1 MFSKVVV
8 AVSDLFF
15 AESLYTITQFLSK
28 LPHNVHSLFLSDEL
42 RFDLALSL
50 PLFPASVRRLAIL
63 CQAKQGKQINT
74 YKWFETVPYQLE
86 VSLYKTYNR
95 STYKYLFRRICIGI
109 IRVTPVIVELSSA
122 FNRFCVSGNAAFPM
136 LAPVC
141 IEVTVR
147 SS

>member
-15 AESLYTITQFLSK
+15 AESLYTITYFLSK

-63 CQAKQGKQINT
+63 CRAKLVKIDKHLQM
-74 YKWFETVPYQLE
+74 V
-86 VSLYKTYNR
+86 
-95 STYKYLFRRICIGI
+95 
-109 IRVTPVIVELSSA
+109 
-122 FNRFCVSGNAAFPM
+122 
-136 LAPVC
+136 
-141 IEVTVR
+141 
-147 SS
+147 